1 MSSIHIRALTE
12 SDADFLK
19 YLDSQVKWGFSQKS
33 PKILL
38 EFSETAYIAE
48 DSFTQQPYGIVFTY
62 YYSPRT
68 GWIGLLIVDEKFRK
82 KGIGSIF
89 FSKAINHLENIGCK
103 EILLDAVPETVSFYK
118 SFQFV
123 EIKRSLRLKISIST
137 LLNSLVSSPIS
148 EHVQK
153 DHISEI
159 SKFDMLIFGAK
170 RNKTFLT
177 MYKNLNSEG
186 AICFQD
192 NMVKGYG
199 FIHYSENSFSIGPLV
214 ARNSNIALDIIS
226 KLIQIGTRSQK
237 KSEWI
242 FIGTTETSSIPL
254 QFFYQLGFKEYNYS
268 LRMRYGSDQRKEIR
282 SNLIYCIASP
292 EMG

>member
-1 MSSIHIRALTE
+1 MIPKLNGDLVRNH
-12 SDADFLK
+12 
-19 YLDSQVKWGFSQKS
+19 Q
-33 PKILL
+33 KILL

-48 DSFTQQPYGIVFTY
+48 DFFTQQPYGIVFTY
-62 YYSPRT
+62 YYPPRT

-82 KGIGSIF
+82 KGIGSKLF
-89 FSKAINHLENIGCK
+89 LKAINHLENSGCK
-103 EILLDAVPETVSFYK
+103 EILLDAVPEIISFYK
-118 SFQFV
+118 NFQFF
-123 EIKRSLRLKISIST
+123 EIERSLRLKISISA
-137 LLNSLVSSPIS
+137 LLKSLVSSPLS
-148 EHVQK
+148 VRVQNN
-153 DHISEI
+153 HIKEI
-159 SKFDMLIFGAK
+159 FKFDLLIFGVE
-170 RNKTFLT
+170 RSKTFLT
-177 MYKNLNSEG
+177 MFKNPKSEG
-186 AICFQD
+186 AVCFQD

-226 KLIQIGTRSQK
+226 KLIQIGTRSLK
-237 KSEWI
+237 KCEWI
-242 FIGTTETSSIPL
+242 LIGTTETSSIPL